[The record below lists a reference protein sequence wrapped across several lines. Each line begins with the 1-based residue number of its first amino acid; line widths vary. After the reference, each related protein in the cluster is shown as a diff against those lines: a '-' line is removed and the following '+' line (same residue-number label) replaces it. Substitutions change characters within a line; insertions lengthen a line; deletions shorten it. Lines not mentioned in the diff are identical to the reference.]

1 MTKADKRT
9 NTAVAS
15 SRNVSPTP
23 VRHASRQTDPRRPPL
38 GRQAFLTLQRTVG
51 NRATSALLPQS
62 PQPHPLAIDPQ
73 PRPLQDPHKEHQAD
87 QIASQITR
95 QLAGAKVL
103 GTLDLSNP
111 GTVPKP
117 LERLMRRYTTTSR
130 IQQVAINTTPAARNA
145 ADRMGAFAFAN
156 GTQIAF
162 GSSARKLS
170 HRQRIHLV
178 THELAHAT
186 LHPSSSLRGQPLVHA
201 KLDGTYKAATALGGE
216 PQPATRRFLP
226 KLLQS
231 HSNWRAA
238 MDNLNRYENLE
249 RQFFAQG
256 EPNAKTTAQAK
267 TAMIALLRRIITN
280 LEDWKKAN
288 EYEAKH
294 EALNSASV
302 QQEQA
307 AIKGLAPEPDLST
320 LKRTDGKN
328 GRHQAVAMLLPRLH
342 NELKSMTEGTQPT
355 NSPHNLVDTGAQV
368 GGQKHTL
375 NEVTYQDASGQQKQ
389 GYFSEEAPTATEV
402 QPQELDIGLPLID
415 PNAGGRSMALYKLD
429 QLLNAGVT
437 AKVEFAVL
445 NGKLGTVIE
454 QAKGAQPS
462 RLKWRIGNTQG
473 NPDGRL
479 RADDPILQKCLNR
492 LQILDAIAG
501 QLDRHA
507 ANYFVQ
513 HDSQSGN
520 ITGVTGIDLDMSFG
534 KDMHDP
540 SKTPKQS
547 QYYRGVPSQFDK
559 DMGDKILSIQDSQ
572 VHDALAGLLSE
583 AEITATIARF
593 HHVKTAIENANK
605 EGTMVSTWNSA
616 TYAKSMP
623 ENLEQFDW
631 EYAHSSYTSVVT
643 KGIMSESLDKVK
655 KQSAQ
660 LISEKIAPQFFTSLS
675 ETEKSSL
682 AQTIQAKL
690 VDEIRKL
697 LAQAQL
703 PSDNVPDFIQKI
715 FDLLHNDNE
724 WWQQHPNPSDN
735 DISVKL
741 RQLSAV
747 SLEQIK
753 RPPRPDKPL
762 PPLPKSSSQPVLS
775 WPTKSLP
782 PTPQSR
788 ANRPLPQLPATPNSR
803 SKPIPPRPTRRLPDI
818 PKQAT

>member
-1 MTKADKRT
+1 MKTYTMTKADRRT

-23 VRHASRQTDPRRPPL
+23 VRRASRQTDPRHPPL
-38 GRQAFLTLQRTVG
+38 GRQAFLALQRTVG

-95 QLAGAKVL
+95 QLAGTKVL

-145 ADRMGAFAFAN
+145 ADRMGAFAYAN

-170 HRQRIHLV
+170 HRQQIHLV

-201 KLDGTYKAATALGGE
+201 KLDGTYKAATAMGGE
-216 PQPATRRFLP
+216 PQPAKRRFLP

-256 EPNAKTTAQAK
+256 EPNAKPAAQAK

-288 EYEAKH
+288 EYESKH
-294 EALNSASV
+294 EALNSTSV
-302 QQEQA
+302 DEMRKFLDGNEA
-307 AIKGLAPEPDLST
+307 EPKLSAD
-320 LKRTDGKN
+320 RQDGKSN
-328 GRHQAVAMLLPRLH
+328 RHQAVAMLLPRLH

-355 NSPHNLVDTGAQV
+355 NSPYNLVDTGEQAS
-368 GGQKHTL
+368 GQKHEL
-375 NEVTYQDASGQQKQ
+375 KEITYQDAGGQHKQ
-389 GYFSEEAPTATEV
+389 GYFSEETATAQMV
-402 QPQELDIGLPLID
+402 QEHELDVGLPSID

-437 AKVEFAVL
+437 AKVEFAVH
-445 NGKLGTVIE
+445 NGKLGTVME
-454 QAKGAQPS
+454 QAQGKQPKE
-462 RLKWRIGNTQG
+462 LKWKLGNTQG
-473 NPDGRL
+473 KPDDRL

-507 ANYFVQ
+507 GNYFVQ

-520 ITGVTGIDLDMSFG
+520 VTGVTGIDLDMSFG
-534 KDMHDP
+534 KKMKDP
-540 SKTPKQS
+540 SLLAAPRKA

-572 VHDALAGLLSE
+572 VRNALAGLLSE
-583 AEITATIARF
+583 AEITATISRF
-593 HHVKTAIENANK
+593 HHVKTAIEKANK
-605 EGTMVSTWNSA
+605 EGTLVSTWNSA

-623 ENLEQFDW
+623 ENLENFDF
-631 EYAHSSYTSVVT
+631 EYEHSSYTSVVT

-660 LISEKIAPQFFTSLS
+660 LIREKIAPQFFTSLS
-675 ETEKSSL
+675 ESQKSSV
-682 AQTIQAKL
+682 AQTIQTTL
-690 VDEIRKL
+690 LNETRKL

-715 FDLLHNDNE
+715 FDLLHNDNK

-747 SLEQIK
+747 SWKQVKLSAP
-753 RPPRPDKPL
+753 PPRPNKPV
-762 PPLPKSSSQPVLS
+762 PPLPNSSSKPVLS
-775 WPTKSLP
+775 WPTKPLP
-782 PTPQSR
+782 ATPQSR
-788 ANRPLPQLPATPNSR
+788 ANRQLPPLPATPNSR
-803 SKPIPPRPTRRLPDI
+803 SKPGLP
-818 PKQAT
+818 